1 MRPTEQFQPAVPFPE
16 TADIESSTDE
26 YASRFCGPA
35 GAWMLDVQETI
46 ALDILRGFPGAS
58 VLDVGGGHG
67 QLALPLAG
75 GGWDVT
81 VLGSSPECRKRIA
94 GAVDEGKCRFTVGN
108 VIELPFPD
116 RSFDVSISFRLLAHC
131 RQWPVLVRELC
142 RVARHAVVVDYPT
155 SQSLNRVAS
164 SLFKLK
170 KRIEVNTRRWT
181 LFTHAQVA
189 AEFRACGY
197 PALHRNPQFFLPMA
211 LHRAAGLRGFSAGT
225 ERLSSFLGLTRKWGS
240 PVILEARR
248 QEGRPG

>member
-1 MRPTEQFQPAVPFPE
+1 MSLTEQFQPAVPFPE

-26 YASRFCGPA
+26 YASRFSGPA
-35 GAWMLDVQETI
+35 GTWMLDVQAGI
-46 ALDILRGFPGAS
+46 VLDILRGFPGAS

-67 QLALPLAG
+67 QLALPLAE

-94 GAVDEGKCRFTVGN
+94 GAVDGGRCRFTVGN
-108 VIELPFPD
+108 VVGLPFPD
-116 RSFDVSISFRLLAHC
+116 RSFDVSISFRLLTHC

-155 SQSLNRVAS
+155 SQSLNRIAP
-164 SLFKLK
+164 SLFNLK
-170 KRIEVNTRRWT
+170 KRVEVNTRRWT

-189 AEFRACGY
+189 AEFSAGGF
-197 PALHRNPQFFLPMA
+197 PALRRNPQFFLPMV
-211 LHRAAGLRGFSAGT
+211 LHRAVGLRGFSVAA
-225 ERLSSFLGLTRKWGS
+225 ERLSSFLGLTRRWGS

-248 QEGRPG
+248 QEGRQG